1 MENKKF
7 TSYFELFIGIFI
19 IISLIYI
26 VSLKKTREV
35 SDYKLSEEI
44 SYSGKIVENKFSGQG
59 ELKSPYGAYS
69 GNFEDGRFKGEGK
82 FVNENFTYEAN
93 FDKDK
98 GNKDIKITL
107 KDGSVYKKVN
117 DTWRKIDEKNK
128 D

>member
-7 TSYFELFIGIFI
+7 TSYFGLFIGIFI

-59 ELKSPYGAYS
+59 ELKSLYGTYS

-82 FVNENFTYEAN
+82 FVNEDFTYEAN

-107 KDGSVYKKVN
+107 KDGSVYKKVD

>member
-7 TSYFELFIGIFI
+7 TSYFGLFIGIFI

-26 VSLKKTREV
+26 FSLKKSREV
-35 SDYKLSEEI
+35 SDYKLSEDI
-44 SYSGKIVENKFSGQG
+44 SYSGKIVENKFSGDG
-59 ELKSPYGAYS
+59 ELKNPYGKYI
-69 GNFEDGRFKGEGK
+69 GNFEDGRFKGSGK
-82 FVNENFTYEAN
+82 FVNEDFTYEAN

-107 KDGSVYKKVN
+107 KDGSVYKKVD

>member
-7 TSYFELFIGIFI
+7 TSYFGLFIGIFI

-44 SYSGKIVENKFSGQG
+44 SYSGKIVKNKFSGQG
-59 ELKSPYGAYS
+59 ELKSPYGTYS

-82 FVNENFTYEAN
+82 FVNEDFTYEAN